1 MTVAMNDLSSVRPA
15 TREFLGVDHQN
26 FIDGL
31 WRPAISGKTLG
42 VVDPS
47 TGRVISHV
55 PDSDSSDVNLAVEA
69 ARCALER
76 GDWQQ
81 TGPVA
86 RERLLHRLADLME
99 ANIGVLTE
107 LESIDNGKSAAGA
120 ASAELACAIDCL
132 RLMAGMPSKLRATA
146 LKPTTPFSQN
156 RELTAYANH
165 LPVGVVGAIVPWN
178 FPTLL
183 LIWKVAPALAA
194 GCTVVL
200 KPAEE
205 TPLTALFMAR
215 LAAEAGFPPGVLN
228 IVTGYGHTA
237 GAAVSSHPG
246 INKITFTGSTEV
258 GRLVLQA
265 AAGNLKKVSLE
276 LGGESPAIVM
286 PDADLD
292 TAIPGAASGIFF
304 NHGQVCTAGSRL
316 FVHRSLFDRVV
327 AGVADIAGKMKVG
340 PGLDPATEIGPLV
353 SRVQQKRV
361 SALIASGKETGA
373 ELVAGGDSPTG
384 NGYFVNP
391 TVFANTHSDMKNFHE
406 EICGPVLVAS
416 PFDDI
421 EDLITQAKDS
431 PYGLGASIWSRDVA
445 LVQQLAPRIRTA
457 TVWVNC
463 PNILDAALPFGV
475 FRESERGRKNGVQA
489 VKAYT
494 AKQTVVFPVQ

>member
-1 MTVAMNDLSSVRPA
+1 MTVAMNDLSTIRPA
-15 TREFLGVDHQN
+15 TREFLRADHQN
-26 FIDGL
+26 FIDGQ
-31 WRPAISGKTLG
+31 WQPAISGKTLQ
-42 VVDPS
+42 VVDPA

-55 PDSDSSDVNLAVEA
+55 PDSDSSDVNLAVDA
-69 ARCALER
+69 ARSALEQR
-76 GDWQQ
+76 NWQQ
-81 TGPVA
+81 IKPAG

-120 ASAELACAIDCL
+120 AMAELACAIDCL
-132 RLMAGMPSKLRATA
+132 RFMAGIPSKLNGST
-146 LKPTTPFSQN
+146 LKPSAPFLPDT
-156 RELTAYANH
+156 ELLAFANH

-183 LIWKVAPALAA
+183 LVWKIAPALAA
-194 GCTVVL
+194 GCTIVL

-205 TPLTALFMAR
+205 TPLTALFVAK

-228 IVTGYGHTA
+228 VVTGYGHTA

-246 INKITFTGSTEV
+246 IDKVTFTGSAEV
-258 GRLVLQA
+258 GRLILQA
-265 AAGNLKKVSLE
+265 AAGNLKKVTLE
-276 LGGESPAIVM
+276 LGGKSPAIVM

-292 TAIPGAASGIFF
+292 IAIPGAASGIFF

-316 FVHRSLFDRVV
+316 FVHRSQFDRVV
-327 AGVADIAGKMKVG
+327 AGIADIAGKMRVG

-353 SRVQQKRV
+353 SRVQQERV
-361 SALIASGKETGA
+361 CAFIASGKKSGA
-373 ELVAGGDSPTG
+373 QVVAGGDSPAG

-391 TVFANTHSDMKNFHE
+391 TVFVNTHPDMKNVRE
-406 EICGPVLVAS
+406 EIFGPVLVAS

-421 EDLITQAKDS
+421 EDLITQAKDT
-431 PYGLGASIWSRDVA
+431 PYGLGASIWSRNRA

-463 PNILDAALPFGV
+463 HNILDAALPFGL
-475 FRESERGRKNGVQA
+475 FRESERGRENGVNA

-494 AKQTVVFPVQ
+494 EQQTVVFPL